1 MPGAPVT
8 VRDERTPGHRCAYS
22 TVYDDAVVSEREA
35 LMMCSAAENAALE
48 IDGPSSTTGKKTTG
62 PG

>member
-1 MPGAPVT
+1 M
-8 VRDERTPGHRCAYS
+8 RDERTPGYRCAYS

-35 LMMCSAAENAALE
+35 LMMCSAADNAALE
-48 IDGPSSTTGKKTTG
+48 IDGPNSTTGKKTTG